1 MSNQITSYNFHNTA
15 IRAMTNEQGTCLFCL
30 ADVCKTLALQNPTL
44 TANQIKE
51 EFSTPMLNIGMV
63 TRPDGSSIEA
73 TFITEPQLYFVMMRS
88 RAKVARE
95 FRQWIC
101 NEVLPS
107 IRKTGAYAVST
118 RKIGEKD
125 GVFEDE
131 LRKLTESS
139 WYAKRIYNLLQG
151 KVDASTTTK
160 IINVAATAWKQ
171 GYAVA
176 CDRHEKELEL
186 AHKDT
191 KYYHDLAEKVAIMV
205 CNVQKNAAKER
216 QAAEEYRA
224 KLIKTTSEYAVLGAE
239 AFKLLALPA

>member
-1 MSNQITSYNFHNTA
+1 MANITSYNFHNKA
-15 IRAMTNEQGTCLFCL
+15 IRTLADENNEVIFCL
-30 ADVCKTLALQNPTL
+30 ADVCGALTL
-44 TANQIKE
+44 TNAAMITKQIQA
-51 EFSTPMLNIGMV
+51 EFEGAKLNLYPFETTGGV
-63 TRPDGSSIEA
+63 QNL

-131 LRKLTESS
+131 LRNLVKSS

-160 IINVAATAWKQ
+160 VIDVAATAWKQ

>member
-1 MSNQITSYNFHNTA
+1 MANIISFKFQNTKPIRTITQDNA
-15 IRAMTNEQGTCLFCL
+15 PLFCL
-30 ADVCKTLALQNPTL
+30 SDVCNVLNLQNATHQV
-44 TANQIKE
+44 AQIKE
-51 EFSTPMLNIGMV
+51 EFELPTLNVASFDTGYGVKDFTM
-63 TRPDGSSIEA
+63 
-73 TFITEPQLYFVMMRS
+73 ITEPQLYFVMMRS

-131 LRKLTESS
+131 LRNLDKSS
-139 WYAKRIYNLLQG
+139 WYAKRIYNLLHG

-160 IINVAATAWKQ
+160 VIDVAATAWKQ

-176 CDRHEKELEL
+176 CDRHEKELQL

-216 QAAEEYRA
+216 QDAEEYRA

>member
-1 MSNQITSYNFHNTA
+1 MSNLTTYSFHDNA
-15 IRAMTNEQGTCLFCL
+15 IRTLNSEQNETLFCL
-30 ADVCKTLALQNPTL
+30 ADVCRSLDL
-44 TANQIKE
+44 TTPARTAEQIKE
-51 EFSTPMLNIGMV
+51 EFGCGELNSYHV
-63 TRPDGSSIEA
+63 TDSLGREQEA

-131 LRKLTESS
+131 LRNLDKSS

-160 IINVAATAWKQ
+160 VIDVAATAWKQ

-176 CDRHEKELEL
+176 CDRHEKELQL

>member
-1 MSNQITSYNFHNTA
+1 MSNQITSYNFHNKA
-15 IRAMTNEQGTCLFCL
+15 IRTLADENNEVIFCL
-30 ADVCKTLALQNPTL
+30 ADVCGALTL
-44 TANQIKE
+44 TNAAMITKQIQA
-51 EFSTPMLNIGMV
+51 EFEGAKLNLYPFETAGGV
-63 TRPDGSSIEA
+63 QNL

-131 LRKLTESS
+131 LRNLVESS

-151 KVDASTTTK
+151 KIDASTTTK
-160 IINVAATAWKQ
+160 VINVAATAWKQ

>member
-1 MSNQITSYNFHNTA
+1 MSNITTYSFRDQP
-15 IRAMTNEQGTCLFCL
+15 IRTTIYEENNETLFCL
-30 ADVCKTLALQNPTL
+30 ADVCRSLDL
-44 TANQIKE
+44 TTPARTAEQIKE
-51 EFSTPMLNIGMV
+51 EFGGELNSYPV
-63 TRPDGSSIEA
+63 LDANNHVQNT

>member
-1 MSNQITSYNFHNTA
+1 MANITSFQFQNSKTVRTIAQDNTP
-15 IRAMTNEQGTCLFCL
+15 LFCL
-30 ADVCKTLALQNPTL
+30 ADVCKVLCLEQVNK

-51 EFSTPMLNIGMV
+51 EFELGELNSASFDTGYGVKDFTM
-63 TRPDGSSIEA
+63 
-73 TFITEPQLYFVMMRS
+73 ITEPQLYFVMMRS

-131 LRKLTESS
+131 LRNLVESS

-176 CDRHEKELEL
+176 CDRHEKELAL

>member
-1 MSNQITSYNFHNTA
+1 
-15 IRAMTNEQGTCLFCL
+15 
-30 ADVCKTLALQNPTL
+30 
-44 TANQIKE
+44 
-51 EFSTPMLNIGMV
+51 
-63 TRPDGSSIEA
+63 
-73 TFITEPQLYFVMMRS
+73 MMRS

-131 LRKLTESS
+131 LRNLDKSS

-160 IINVAATAWKQ
+160 VIDVAATAWKQ

-176 CDRHEKELEL
+176 CDRHEKELQL

>member
-1 MSNQITSYNFHNTA
+1 MANITSYNFHNKA
-15 IRAMTNEQGTCLFCL
+15 IRTLADENNEVIFCL
-30 ADVCKTLALQNPTL
+30 ADVCGALTL
-44 TANQIKE
+44 TNAAMITKQIQA
-51 EFSTPMLNIGMV
+51 EFEGAKLNLYPFETAGGV
-63 TRPDGSSIEA
+63 QNL

>member
-1 MSNQITSYNFHNTA
+1 MANITSYNFHNKA
-15 IRAMTNEQGTCLFCL
+15 IRTLADENNEVIFCL
-30 ADVCKTLALQNPTL
+30 ADVCGALTL
-44 TANQIKE
+44 TNAAMITKQIQA
-51 EFSTPMLNIGMV
+51 EFEGAKLNLYPFETAGGV
-63 TRPDGSSIEA
+63 QNL

-131 LRKLTESS
+131 LRNLVKSS

-160 IINVAATAWKQ
+160 VIDVAATAWKQ

>member
-1 MSNQITSYNFHNTA
+1 MANITSYNFHNKA
-15 IRAMTNEQGTCLFCL
+15 IRTLADENNEVIFCL
-30 ADVCKTLALQNPTL
+30 ADVCGALTL
-44 TANQIKE
+44 TNAAMITKQIQA
-51 EFSTPMLNIGMV
+51 EFEGAKLNLYPFETAGGV
-63 TRPDGSSIEA
+63 QNL

-131 LRKLTESS
+131 LRNLVESS